1 MNSTEADVELTLER
15 PVGPGPLGEYIIEL
29 MARGLTV
36 TIKPADQLVKQLES
50 LREPA
55 EVEDGQEKQTE
66 GQ

>member
-36 TIKPADQLVKQLES
+36 TIKPADEYVKQLES
-50 LREPA
+50 RRSQP
-55 EVEDGQEKQTE
+55 EVDGGQEKQNE